1 MTSICQLIE
10 LKEGTNHYLQ
20 SCVFPCINSA
30 SHNVTFYHT
39 ITLIYRQYNT
49 LVLLT
54 HCSETLQSSNVGFH
68 QYSSDQWFRLA
79 RLELQCCPF
88 KQCGISNFLVPT
100 MFTAVCEKKCLVRL
114 GKKPISPRQIAL
126 TSGHCFLFSLY
137 RIKQL
142 ARYELRNTAN
152 CGTKWD

>member
-100 MFTAVCEKKCLVRL
+100 MFTAVCDKKMFGPFREESNFAQANSVNLRTLFPFLVVSHQTT
-114 GKKPISPRQIAL
+114 SPLWAP
-126 TSGHCFLFSLY
+126 
-137 RIKQL
+137 
-142 ARYELRNTAN
+142 
-152 CGTKWD
+152 